1 MCWWFDSILRHYY
14 YIMNSRIVFFLLR
27 LKNAAIYKKEVVTV
41 DFQQDY
47 IPILK
52 VLYEEGYIQTFF
64 VTKDSIKN
72 KPIIKVYLRYLYNNF
87 ALSNLKLLSKQSC
100 VRTITYKQISFNI
113 YDIRKTFFITTN
125 KGLKTQLGCKINQL
139 GGSLFFMC

>member
-1 MCWWFDSILRHYY
+1 
-14 YIMNSRIVFFLLR
+14 MNSRIVFFLLK

-64 VTKDSIKN
+64 IAKDNLKN
-72 KPIIKVYLRYLYNNF
+72 KPVIKVYLRYLYNIF

-100 VRTITYKQISFNI
+100 VRRITYKQISFNI

>member
-1 MCWWFDSILRHYY
+1 
-14 YIMNSRIVFFLLR
+14 MNSRIVFFLLK
-27 LKNAAIYKKEVVTV
+27 LKNAAIYKKEVVVV
-41 DFQQDY
+41 DFKQDY

-52 VLYEEGYIQTFF
+52 LLYEEGYIQTFF
-64 VTKDSIKN
+64 ISQSNKKNIK
-72 KPIIKVYLRYLYNNF
+72 IYLRYLYNTF

-100 VRTITYKQISFNI
+100 IKTITYKQISFNI

>member
-1 MCWWFDSILRHYY
+1 MHSEL
-14 YIMNSRIVFFLLR
+14 V
-27 LKNAAIYKKEVVTV
+27 KEVVVV
-41 DFQQDY
+41 DFKQDY

-52 VLYEEGYIQTFF
+52 LLYEEGYIQTFF
-64 VTKDSIKN
+64 ISQSNIKN
-72 KPIIKVYLRYLYNNF
+72 KKNIKIYLRYLYNTF

-100 VRTITYKQISFNI
+100 IKTITYKQISFNI

>member
-1 MCWWFDSILRHYY
+1 
-14 YIMNSRIVFFLLR
+14 MNSRIVFFLLK
-27 LKNAAIYKKEVVTV
+27 LKNAAVYKKEVITI
-41 DFQQDY
+41 DFKQDY

-52 VLYEEGYIQTFF
+52 LLYDEGYIQTFL
-64 VTKDSIKN
+64 VIKN
-72 KPIIKVYLRYLYNNF
+72 SENKNIIKVYLRYVYNIF

-100 VRTITYKQISFNI
+100 IKTITYKQISFNI

-125 KGLKTQLGCKINQL
+125 KGLKTQIGCKMNKL